1 MKILTSEWIG
11 VKPSC
16 FGIKYAHLY
25 HPLPHHLKTP
35 NISKYNNLR
44 IYHQEVRNMYF
55 RHSLKV
61 LWPTADP
68 KSQKEY
74 RGREDNL

>member
-25 HPLPHHLKTP
+25 HPLPRHLQTS
-35 NISKYNNLR
+35 NI
-44 IYHQEVRNMYF
+44 F
-55 RHSLKV
+55 RYKFHSELIAQRSEIG
-61 LWPTADP
+61 TSDIH
-68 KSQKEY
+68 
-74 RGREDNL
+74 